1 MTFSSLFRS
10 LPISL
15 LYCILLFPIPLY
27 FYWGT
32 VNQLGPD
39 PLRFLE
45 HKYGELGLIF
55 LLITLSI
62 SPLFK
67 YAKINLMRY
76 RRCIGLVAF
85 YYIVSH
91 ICVYF
96 FLDIGLSI
104 DILLSDLQ
112 KRYYIIAGFFAFI
125 TLIPL
130 ALTSNNFALRKLNI
144 KTWNKIH
151 SFVYIAIILSIFHFI
166 LMSKTWTGELYF
178 YTGITIFIL
187 ILKIKS
193 TKFYKKLSTYFNA
206 DISKWNVE
214 KVTNME
220 EMFTNAKKFKA
231 DIGATWSGD
240 AATTEQDD
248 IFFGADAFNELY
260 ECETPTD
267 GPVSSCEKVRPPSP
281 WRCD

>member
-1 MTFSSLFRS
+1 MAFSTLFRS
-10 LPISL
+10 LHISF
-15 LYCILLFPIPLY
+15 LYCTLLIPIPLY
-27 FYWGT
+27 FYWGI

-39 PLRFLE
+39 PLRYIE

-62 SPLFK
+62 SPLLK
-67 YAKINLMRY
+67 YARINLVRY

-130 ALTSNNFALRKLNI
+130 ALTSNNFAIRKLNT
-144 KTWNKIH
+144 KTV
-151 SFVYIAIILSIFHFI
+151 S
-166 LMSKTWTGELYF
+166 
-178 YTGITIFIL
+178 YTHLTL
-187 ILKIKS
+187 P
-193 TKFYKKLSTYFNA
+193 
-206 DISKWNVE
+206 
-214 KVTNME
+214 
-220 EMFTNAKKFKA
+220 
-231 DIGATWSGD
+231 
-240 AATTEQDD
+240 TTP
-248 IFFGADAFNELY
+248 Y
-260 ECETPTD
+260 
-267 GPVSSCEKVRPPSP
+267 V
-281 WRCD
+281 

>member
-1 MTFSSLFRS
+1 
-10 LPISL
+10 
-15 LYCILLFPIPLY
+15 
-27 FYWGT
+27 
-32 VNQLGPD
+32 
-39 PLRFLE
+39 
-45 HKYGELGLIF
+45 
-55 LLITLSI
+55 
-62 SPLFK
+62 
-67 YAKINLMRY
+67 MRY

-104 DILLSDLQ
+104 DILLSDLK

-144 KTWNKIH
+144 KTWKKIH

-166 LMSKTWTGELYF
+166 LMSKTWTVELYI

-193 TKFYKKLSTYFNA
+193 TKIYKKLSTYSNA
-206 DISKWNVE
+206 DISK
-214 KVTNME
+214 
-220 EMFTNAKKFKA
+220 
-231 DIGATWSGD
+231 
-240 AATTEQDD
+240 
-248 IFFGADAFNELY
+248 
-260 ECETPTD
+260 
-267 GPVSSCEKVRPPSP
+267 
-281 WRCD
+281 

>member
-1 MTFSSLFRS
+1 MLFRS
-10 LPISL
+10 
-15 LYCILLFPIPLY
+15 
-27 FYWGT
+27 YWGT
-32 VNQLGPD
+32 INQLGPD

-62 SPLFK
+62 STLFK

-144 KTWNKIH
+144 KTWNRIH
-151 SFVYIAIILSIFHFI
+151 SFIYIAIVLSIFHFI
-166 LMSKTWTGELYF
+166 LMSKTWTGELYL

-193 TKFYKKLSTYFNA
+193 TKAYKKLSTYSNA
-206 DISKWNVE
+206 DISK
-214 KVTNME
+214 
-220 EMFTNAKKFKA
+220 
-231 DIGATWSGD
+231 
-240 AATTEQDD
+240 
-248 IFFGADAFNELY
+248 
-260 ECETPTD
+260 
-267 GPVSSCEKVRPPSP
+267 
-281 WRCD
+281 

>member
-1 MTFSSLFRS
+1 MTFSTLFRY

-15 LYCILLFPIPLY
+15 LYCILLIPIPLY
-27 FYWGT
+27 FYWGI

-39 PLRFLE
+39 PMRYLE

-62 SPLFK
+62 SPLLK
-67 YAKINLMRY
+67 YTKINLLRY

-85 YYIVSH
+85 YYIVFH

-112 KRYYIIAGFFAFI
+112 KRYYIIAGFFAFM

-130 ALTSNNFALRKLNI
+130 ALTSNNFSLRKLSI

-166 LMSKTWTGELYF
+166 LMSKTWTEELYF
-178 YTGITIFIL
+178 YTLVTVIIL
-187 ILKIKS
+187 ALKLKR
-193 TKFYKKLSTYFNA
+193 TKIYKKLSTYSNA
-206 DISKWNVE
+206 DISK
-214 KVTNME
+214 
-220 EMFTNAKKFKA
+220 
-231 DIGATWSGD
+231 
-240 AATTEQDD
+240 
-248 IFFGADAFNELY
+248 
-260 ECETPTD
+260 
-267 GPVSSCEKVRPPSP
+267 
-281 WRCD
+281 

>member
-1 MTFSSLFRS
+1 MDISKKLEIFTKVWILKNTTKIMKFSILLRS
-10 LPISL
+10 LPTSL
-15 LYCILLFPIPLY
+15 LYFFLLIPIPTY
-27 FYWGT
+27 FYLGI

-39 PLRFLE
+39 PLRYLE

-67 YAKINLMRY
+67 YAKINLVRY

-85 YYIVSH
+85 YYIVCH

-104 DILLSDLQ
+104 DLLLSDLQ

-130 ALTSNNFALRKLNI
+130 ALSSNDFALRRLSFKLW
-144 KTWNKIH
+144 KKIH
-151 SFVYIAIILSIFHFI
+151 NFVYIAIILSIFHFI

-178 YTGITIFIL
+178 YTAITIIIL

-193 TKFYKKLSTYFNA
+193 TKLYKKLSTYSKA
-206 DISKWNVE
+206 DISK
-214 KVTNME
+214 
-220 EMFTNAKKFKA
+220 
-231 DIGATWSGD
+231 
-240 AATTEQDD
+240 
-248 IFFGADAFNELY
+248 
-260 ECETPTD
+260 
-267 GPVSSCEKVRPPSP
+267 
-281 WRCD
+281 

>member
-1 MTFSSLFRS
+1 MLSSSLFRS

-15 LYCILLFPIPLY
+15 LYCILLIPIPLY

-32 VNQLGPD
+32 VNQLGPA

-112 KRYYIIAGFFAFI
+112 KRYYIIA
-125 TLIPL
+125 
-130 ALTSNNFALRKLNI
+130 I
-144 KTWNKIH
+144 KTKQ
-151 SFVYIAIILSIFHFI
+151 
-166 LMSKTWTGELYF
+166 
-178 YTGITIFIL
+178 
-187 ILKIKS
+187 
-193 TKFYKKLSTYFNA
+193 
-206 DISKWNVE
+206 ISCRYNVE
-214 KVTNME
+214 K
-220 EMFTNAKKFKA
+220 
-231 DIGATWSGD
+231 W
-240 AATTEQDD
+240 
-248 IFFGADAFNELY
+248 
-260 ECETPTD
+260 
-267 GPVSSCEKVRPPSP
+267 
-281 WRCD
+281 